1 MATFFEV
8 LERMNPGSDRSG
20 LPAWFSTHPI
30 PQDRVVV
37 VRAQASD
44 LQRRLGLQR
53 PKIEREAYLKRI
65 DGIAY
70 GEDPRQGYVAEG
82 MFFHPDLRFQFPVP
96 ADWEVSNTPTQVQ
109 LVSKAED
116 AIIVLMVARGSS
128 SKEAARAFVTQTR
141 ASVKRAEA
149 REVNGFISERLV
161 SDIRTDKGVLRVMS
175 YFIQKDKSI
184 YMFHGVTSPALF
196 QKKEGVFDS
205 IMGQFRELTD
215 PAKIN
220 VRPHHLR
227 VRTVASTDTLENAL
241 RFLGVP
247 EKQLKETV
255 LLNGG
260 VPTQRITANGLLKVI
275 ED

>member
-1 MATFFEV
+1 
-8 LERMNPGSDRSG
+8 
-20 LPAWFSTHPI
+20 
-30 PQDRVVV
+30 
-37 VRAQASD
+37 
-44 LQRRLGLQR
+44 
-53 PKIEREAYLKRI
+53 
-65 DGIAY
+65 
-70 GEDPRQGYVAEG
+70 
-82 MFFHPDLRFQFPVP
+82 
-96 ADWEVSNTPTQVQ
+96 
-109 LVSKAED
+109 
-116 AIIVLMVARGSS
+116 
-128 SKEAARAFVTQTR
+128 
-141 ASVKRAEA
+141 
-149 REVNGFISERLV
+149 
-161 SDIRTDKGVLRVMS
+161 MS

-215 PAKIN
+215 PAMIN

-227 VRTVASTDTLENAL
+227 IRTVASTDTLENAL